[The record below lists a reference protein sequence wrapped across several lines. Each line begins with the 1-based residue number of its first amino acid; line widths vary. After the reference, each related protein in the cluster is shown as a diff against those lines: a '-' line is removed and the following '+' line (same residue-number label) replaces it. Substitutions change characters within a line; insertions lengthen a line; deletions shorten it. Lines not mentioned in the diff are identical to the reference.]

1 MAEFT
6 FVTNHTAVL
15 LHIAQNPRITGR
27 EIATGTGISERAVR
41 KIIADL
47 DREHYISKKREGRHV
62 LYTIYP
68 DAKMR
73 HLSVQE
79 IAVGKLLEALGWQK
93 VTTEIQTPELAGVRT
108 RSPLHSYQTT
118 EQEERSIENIYSQLF

>member
-6 FVTNHTAVL
+6 FVTNHAAVL

-79 IAVGKLLEALGWQK
+79 IAVGGLLEALGWQK
-93 VTTEIQTPELAGVRT
+93 VTIEAQTPKLVEARNK
-108 RSPLHSYQTT
+108 SPPRHYQTT
-118 EQEERSIENIYSQLF
+118 EQEERSIENTYSQL